1 MITHKLFQVTLVFVP
16 SIIAGC
22 LAIAPLLS
30 PYLIYIVG
38 CLELWLIR
46 DQSIRALI
54 FGLSGFLPSLYVD
67 GKIYEEVGSL
77 RSPYFTGLAV
87 VGKFSIVL
95 RVVGP
100 RKRCSMKTYTG
111 GGYLFGI
118 AGVLLGP
125 LFLCSTVE
133 LVQFGATSLRSEHR
147 GSITV
152 QTPAFA
158 TPPVR
163 PAQLRRLQSESSF
176 I

>member
-1 MITHKLFQVTLVFVP
+1 MTLVFVP

-87 VGKFSIVL
+87 VGKFSNSSSKSDT
-95 RVVGP
+95 
-100 RKRCSMKTYTG
+100 RKVYGMLENINRWWISFWNRRRSIRSAVSM
-111 GGYLFGI
+111 LNSRASSI
-118 AGVLLGP
+118 W
-125 LFLCSTVE
+125 SN
-133 LVQFGATSLRSEHR
+133 QF
-147 GSITV
+147 
-152 QTPAFA
+152 
-158 TPPVR
+158 
-163 PAQLRRLQSESSF
+163 AQ
-176 I
+176 

>member
-87 VGKFSIVL
+87 VGKFSIIL
-95 RVVGP
+95 RVVGT
-100 RKRCSMKTYTG
+100 RKTFLKTYTG

-147 GSITV
+147 GSIQV
-152 QTPAFA
+152 HTPAFA

>member
-1 MITHKLFQVTLVFVP
+1 MTLVFVP

-46 DQSIRALI
+46 DQSIRAFI

-87 VGKFSIVL
+87 VGKFSNSSSKSDT
-95 RVVGP
+95 
-100 RKRCSMKTYTG
+100 RKVYGMLENINRWWISFWNRRRSIRSAVSM
-111 GGYLFGI
+111 LNSRASSI
-118 AGVLLGP
+118 W
-125 LFLCSTVE
+125 SN
-133 LVQFGATSLRSEHR
+133 QF
-147 GSITV
+147 
-152 QTPAFA
+152 
-158 TPPVR
+158 
-163 PAQLRRLQSESSF
+163 AQ
-176 I
+176 

>member
-87 VGKFSIVL
+87 VGKFSNSSSKSDT
-95 RVVGP
+95 
-100 RKRCSMKTYTG
+100 RKVYGMLENINRWWISFWNRRRSIRSAVSM
-111 GGYLFGI
+111 LNSRASSI
-118 AGVLLGP
+118 W
-125 LFLCSTVE
+125 SN
-133 LVQFGATSLRSEHR
+133 QF
-147 GSITV
+147 
-152 QTPAFA
+152 
-158 TPPVR
+158 
-163 PAQLRRLQSESSF
+163 AQ
-176 I
+176 

>member
-1 MITHKLFQVTLVFVP
+1 M
-16 SIIAGC
+16 
-22 LAIAPLLS
+22 
-30 PYLIYIVG
+30 
-38 CLELWLIR
+38 IR

-87 VGKFSIVL
+87 VGKFSIIL
-95 RVVGP
+95 RVVGT
-100 RKRCSMKTYTG
+100 RNTCLKTYTG

-147 GSITV
+147 GSIQV
-152 QTPAFA
+152 HTPAFA